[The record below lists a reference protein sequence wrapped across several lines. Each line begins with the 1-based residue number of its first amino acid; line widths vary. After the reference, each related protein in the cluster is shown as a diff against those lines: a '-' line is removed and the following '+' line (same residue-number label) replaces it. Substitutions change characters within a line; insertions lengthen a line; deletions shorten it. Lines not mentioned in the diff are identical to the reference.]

1 MAEAKNIT
9 LYAAVDSPFP
19 HRIRLALEEA
29 GVEYNTIWIDLIGDK
44 PEWYEKKVYPAAKV
58 PYLIYGGKTLQPDE
72 APSPDAVKVPES
84 LVILEF
90 LADVFPNSGL
100 LPADPALRARAR
112 LFYQAVDS
120 KFLPA
125 FFAFFFLKA
134 PLDALLGALQ
144 GMQSLLPEEGFAV
157 GEWSIA
163 DATFTPLLMRLNL
176 FLTVS
181 PFTLKEEVI
190 KQAVEAL
197 RSPRFARLQKYL
209 EDNMARPSMA
219 KTWDEDAVRTVLN
232 QRLDRFKRTGK
243 INSDLTV
250 PVPAQE

>member
-1 MAEAKNIT
+1 M
-9 LYAAVDSPFP
+9 L
-19 HRIRLALEEA
+19 HCQ
-29 GVEYNTIWIDLIGDK
+29 
-44 PEWYEKKVYPAAKV
+44 V

-219 KTWDEDAVRTVLN
+219 KTWDEVSKQDHSALEYR
-232 QRLDRFKRTGK
+232 
-243 INSDLTV
+243 V
-250 PVPAQE
+250 PDDNLMILLGRRQNRSQPASGQVQADWKDQQ